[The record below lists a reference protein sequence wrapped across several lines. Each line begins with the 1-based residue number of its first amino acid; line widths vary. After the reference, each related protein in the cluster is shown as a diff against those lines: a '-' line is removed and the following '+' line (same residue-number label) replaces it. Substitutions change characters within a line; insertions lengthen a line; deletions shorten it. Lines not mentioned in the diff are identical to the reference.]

1 MNYKEYHKELKKKVN
16 IAEQV
21 RNEDRS
27 NKTWEDVRTLKKLK
41 LQLPPPLSPLAS
53 PVASPIIK
61 TIAAILKYIIF
72 PILSSFLTLPVRNP
86 HNKPNHSSVYRRHH
100 YCRLH
105 Y

>member
-41 LQLPPPLSPLAS
+41 LQAKDKLNETKQLFFS
-53 PVASPIIK
+53 K
-61 TIAAILKYIIF
+61 
-72 PILSSFLTLPVRNP
+72 RNGQEP
-86 HNKPNHSSVYRRHH
+86 DSREKRD
-100 YCRLH
+100 
-105 Y
+105 